1 MRAALRDHLPHAARC
16 GRKALLFWQQQLA
29 WFARDC
35 CQPAR
40 FAAHDSQKP
49 ATGVR
54 AQEPRQQRGSPAAQ
68 LKLYQILL
76 LDWTTFT
83 WRPQPSARRPQP
95 QSVKQH
101 ATPKACRR

>member
-16 GRKALLFWQQQLA
+16 GRKALLFRQQQLA

-54 AQEPRQQRGSPAAQ
+54 AQEPRQQRGSQQFNLSFIRFSYSIGLPSRGARSPAPAAHSP
-68 LKLYQILL
+68 
-76 LDWTTFT
+76 
-83 WRPQPSARRPQP
+83 RA
-95 QSVKQH
+95 
-101 ATPKACRR
+101 